1 MIASSCMPQSS
12 FDLAASAQQ
21 EMTRQGFKLQPLSG
35 AEEQLSSLRA
45 APASPDRRD
54 LRNLPWSSIDND
66 TSRDL
71 DQAEVAEGSDDGIRI
86 RVAIADVA
94 ASLPKGSPLD
104 QFAAEQ
110 TQTVY
115 TAVRNFPMLP
125 VQLSTDLTSL
135 NEAEDRSAV
144 VTEFTVGAGGELK
157 ETSIYEALIR
167 NGAQLAYSKVGPWL
181 ENGSEGAAKISSSPD
196 LAEQLRL
203 QAEAALALHQRR
215 LEEGALDFTR
225 VEADPRVVDGQVQ
238 SMGAARR
245 NKATELIEELMIA
258 TNETIARMLAEA
270 NRSCIR
276 RVVRSPERWPR
287 IVEVAKRYGVELPP
301 QPDSGALNLFLTSQ
315 RQSDAD
321 HYPELALSII
331 KLMGP
336 GQYVLSRPGDRDQQ
350 GHFGLA
356 ARDYAHSTAPNRRYP
371 DLVTQRVVKAMLAD
385 QPPPYSDDEL
395 SAIATHCNERESAAR
410 KVERSMQKREAA
422 VALSGRVGGIFSGV
436 VTGAS
441 IKGTYVR
448 VFDPPVEGRIMQQEQ
463 GLDVGDRVHVALLR
477 TDPKTAFIDFKRV

>member
-45 APASPDRRD
+45 APASPDRRDRRD

-215 LEEGALDFTR
+215 LQEGALDFTR

-336 GQYVLSRPGDRDQQ
+336 GQYVLSRPGDRE
-350 GHFGLA
+350 
-356 ARDYAHSTAPNRRYP
+356 
-371 DLVTQRVVKAMLAD
+371 
-385 QPPPYSDDEL
+385 PYSDDEL
-395 SAIATHCNERESAAR
+395 AAIATHCNERESAAR

-422 VALSGRVGGIFSGV
+422 VALSGRIGDIFSGV

-477 TDPKTAFIDFKRV
+477 TDPKNAFIDFKRV

>member
-1 MIASSCMPQSS
+1 VIASSCMPQSS

-54 LRNLPWSSIDND
+54 RRDLRSLPWSSIDND

-71 DQAEVAEGSDDGIRI
+71 DQAEVAEGSSDGIQI

-94 ASLPKGSPLD
+94 ASIPKGSPLD

-167 NGAQLAYSKVGPWL
+167 NAAQLAYSKVGPWL

-215 LEEGALDFTR
+215 LQEGALDFTR

-245 NKATELIEELMIA
+245 NK
-258 TNETIARMLAEA
+258 
-270 NRSCIR
+270 
-276 RVVRSPERWPR
+276 
-287 IVEVAKRYGVELPP
+287 LP
-301 QPDSGALNLFLTSQ
+301 S
-315 RQSDAD
+315 
-321 HYPELALSII
+321 
-331 KLMGP
+331 
-336 GQYVLSRPGDRDQQ
+336 
-350 GHFGLA
+350 
-356 ARDYAHSTAPNRRYP
+356 
-371 DLVTQRVVKAMLAD
+371 
-385 QPPPYSDDEL
+385 
-395 SAIATHCNERESAAR
+395 
-410 KVERSMQKREAA
+410 
-422 VALSGRVGGIFSGV
+422 
-436 VTGAS
+436 
-441 IKGTYVR
+441 
-448 VFDPPVEGRIMQQEQ
+448 
-463 GLDVGDRVHVALLR
+463 
-477 TDPKTAFIDFKRV
+477 